1 MDLFEFCMCYFTEFK
16 FVIMNWYVII
26 IIGVLAIALIV
37 FLVIRNQKDEEDLEK
52 TIEDDYVNPKHEHI
66 DTEIDRKT

>member
-1 MDLFEFCMCYFTEFK
+1 MKWGVL
-16 FVIMNWYVII
+16 IL
-26 IIGVLAIALIV
+26 IGVLILVLII
-37 FLVIRNQKDEEDLEK
+37 FLVVQNRQDKKALEK